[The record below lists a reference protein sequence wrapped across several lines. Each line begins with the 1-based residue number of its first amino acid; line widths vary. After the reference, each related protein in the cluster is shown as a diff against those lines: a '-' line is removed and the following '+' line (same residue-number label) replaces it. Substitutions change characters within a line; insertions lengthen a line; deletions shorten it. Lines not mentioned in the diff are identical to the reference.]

1 MVGPNDDQSRT
12 IIEVRSGAQRAKDRV
27 RGPSVLERLAAEERA
42 AAEAEAERFA
52 KALYRRAGGAVRAHA
67 SDKVTTTGNGA
78 VCVLGRGRAA
88 RNAPLELGGSAPAME
103 QRKMT
108 LLAKAESRR
117 SSTVFSL
124 APAGAGKLDEMPER
138 DEFEATDDG
147 ARAWMAN
154 FFDFLDK
161 NFSSSGGQGR
171 ALDQHELRAGF
182 FGEWHARNGHGR
194 IVQWEKEENGYRL
207 QPITSGGEPVVPSV
221 AAVCAFALQVYVY
234 VCVIVRVA
242 NARKPSRTQVV
253 YLGRGKYGR

>member
-1 MVGPNDDQSRT
+1 
-12 IIEVRSGAQRAKDRV
+12 
-27 RGPSVLERLAAEERA
+27 
-42 AAEAEAERFA
+42 
-52 KALYRRAGGAVRAHA
+52 
-67 SDKVTTTGNGA
+67 
-78 VCVLGRGRAA
+78 
-88 RNAPLELGGSAPAME
+88 
-103 QRKMT
+103 MT

-147 ARAWMAN
+147 TRAWMAN

-234 VCVIVRVA
+234 VCVIVHVA
-242 NARKPSRTQVV
+242 NARKPSRTQGACMRVR
-253 YLGRGKYGR
+253 LGTASQEKRRAPCCRWRRATRNGARRAAGRTTAAGHGTSCSQAWSREPT